1 MRMSMILVK
10 NKQILTLAVVMAIA
24 DSIALT
30 NNIDIITLGNCILFT
45 AYTCSVSRIYFVV
58 CSY

>member
-30 NNIDIITLGNCILFT
+30 NNRDCNKLCVNRIDELFLLD
-45 AYTCSVSRIYFVV
+45 
-58 CSY
+58 

>member
-45 AYTCSVSRIYFVV
+45 AYTCFVSCIYFVV